1 MSLLALKASIG
12 GAPTLGEH
20 HRDLGGKSGGGSE
33 FTAIMSAMAAEDP
46 QSILRAAAAKGA
58 AGAQDRASPSANT
71 PKPQQSGSIDAELA
85 GLVYSALAGE
95 TAQSNARPATTKGA
109 ASAQD
114 RASPSEDPLKSQQ
127 SGPIDPGLAGLVYG
141 ALAAPVGATPS
152 QYAPP
157 DASEKNVAQQGAPGL
172 NSAAANGWP
181 AVGGPLWRALEG
193 RGLGVSSD
201 QAPAGRD
208 AAALAGVVDGPKTF
222 QMAVNGDPS
231 LGLSAIQS
239 RTYLGV
245 DSAAQSEARSPIWRS
260 QARSAAQATVSSQSG
275 ATQTVAAD
283 NAAPAPTGNETPP
296 EKRSTSGRNG
306 SQSVSVPDPSAESAP
321 AAVGPSASPALA
333 NPGVSPLAT
342 SIGPIACDQLPE
354 SLATQASALTSQTT
368 TSSNSAPAA
377 SVGSAQVVKEL
388 RIQLDPTDLG
398 AVSVKMRLTDGK
410 LSIVMEVSKPSTL
423 KAVEGE
429 RDAITDRL
437 GSTAQSLESLI
448 IKPTATSQ
456 TNAESNDAPDQKAE
470 SRENPQG
477 GANRDSQGSGQQQSR
492 RESAADPWNRQA
504 MARPPASARGFGDLL
519 V

>member
-20 HRDLGGKSGGGSE
+20 HRDLGGQSGGGSQ

-46 QSILRAAAAKGA
+46 QSSVRATAKGA

-71 PKPQQSGSIDAELA
+71 PKPQQSGSIDAGFAQLVSSALA
-85 GLVYSALAGE
+85 GETAQSNARPATSKGAASAQDRASPSANTPKPQQSGSIDAGFAELVYSALAGE
-95 TAQSNARPATTKGA
+95 TAQSNARPATTKDA

-114 RASPSEDPLKSQQ
+114 RASPSEDPPKTQQ
-127 SGPIDPGLAGLVYG
+127 SGPIDPGVAGLVYG

-152 QYAPP
+152 QYVPPGARENAVAPQS
-157 DASEKNVAQQGAPGL
+157 AAGS
-172 NSAAANGWP
+172 NSAAANAWP

-193 RGLGVSSD
+193 GGTGVSSD
-201 QAPAGRD
+201 QAPQSRD

-260 QARSAAQATVSSQSG
+260 QARSPAQAAVSSQPG
-275 ATQTVAAD
+275 ATPAVAAD
-283 NAAPAPTGNETPP
+283 NAAPAPIGNETPP
-296 EKRSTSGRNG
+296 EKRPTSGRNG
-306 SQSVSVPDPSAESAP
+306 SQSVSAPDPSAEREPVAI
-321 AAVGPSASPALA
+321 GPSASSALA
-333 NPGVSPLAT
+333 NPGVNPVVT
-342 SIGPIACDQLPE
+342 GIGPIAVDQLPE
-354 SLATQASALTSQTT
+354 TLATQASALTSPTT
-368 TSSNSAPAA
+368 TSSDSDAAA

-388 RIQLDPTDLG
+388 QIQLDPADLG

-410 LSIVMEVSKPSTL
+410 LSVVMEVSKPSTL

-456 TNAESNDAPDQKAE
+456 TNAESNDAPD
-470 SRENPQG
+470 
-477 GANRDSQGSGQQQSR
+477 
-492 RESAADPWNRQA
+492 
-504 MARPPASARGFGDLL
+504 
-519 V
+519 